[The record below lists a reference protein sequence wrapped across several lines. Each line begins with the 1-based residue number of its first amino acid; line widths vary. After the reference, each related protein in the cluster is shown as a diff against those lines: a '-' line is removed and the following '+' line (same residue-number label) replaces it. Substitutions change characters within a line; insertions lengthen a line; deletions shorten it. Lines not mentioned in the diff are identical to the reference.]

1 MFSKDT
7 FEFSNTFSSG
17 HQPPN
22 LAQDLQLP
30 QPQFP
35 LIPTPIS
42 NPPIHVPPMQFTMP
56 ELGASSGFNHQ
67 IPSVP
72 PPVLF
77 SYPTT
82 LNHPPETIPVK
93 EIVLDTSVQATKNVL
108 PKASLHIQSFSNA
121 LTVYEATKK
130 ATDNITQDIKAG
142 VHAEQAV
149 LCDALAVLAESST
162 DYFLKAVVVDATVG
176 GLAASATA
184 FTGGVMTGNPPLAV
198 SGAGGALFFASM
210 AVPAYIAA
218 GDIARN
224 GGQIVQA
231 LCDDAFESARQYSQR
246 K

>member
-1 MFSKDT
+1 MFSKDK
-7 FEFSNTFSSG
+7 FEFSDTFSG

-22 LAQDLQLP
+22 VGLDLQLP
-30 QPQFP
+30 QPQLP
-35 LIPTPIS
+35 PMLMP
-42 NPPIHVPPMQFTMP
+42 NPVIQVPPMNFTMP
-56 ELGASSGFNHQ
+56 EFGASSGFSHQ
-67 IPSVP
+67 VP

-82 LNHPPETIPVK
+82 FNHPPETIPAK
-93 EIVLDTSVQATKNVL
+93 EIVLDTSVQATKNFL

-121 LTVYEATKK
+121 LTIFEAGKK
-130 ATDNITQDIKAG
+130 AADNVTQDIKAG
-142 VHAEQAV
+142 VPAEQAV
-149 LCDALAVLAESST
+149 LCDTLAVLTESAT
-162 DYFLKAVVVDATVG
+162 DYFLKNVVVNATVG
-176 GLAASATA
+176 GLTASATT

-198 SGAGGALFFASM
+198 SGAGGALFFTSM